1 MAPIHGRIN
10 ENRYRLRLLQIV
22 AGQMPCFKLLEDDN
36 ALAIMDIYPANDG
49 HCLVLTKEHYPTLF
63 DISDEAFAA
72 VSRSII
78 RVARAVNQAL
88 SPVGLNL
95 IQANGPGA
103 QQSVRHF
110 HVHVLPRKLGDQLK
124 LNWGVKPGDSETIAA
139 LAEKIRA
146 RL

>member
-1 MAPIHGRIN
+1 MKTDTDCVFCKIIAR
-10 ENRYRLRLLQIV
+10 
-22 AGQMPCFKLLEDDN
+22 QMPCFKLLEDDN

>member
-1 MAPIHGRIN
+1 
-10 ENRYRLRLLQIV
+10 
-22 AGQMPCFKLLEDDN
+22 MPCFKLLEDDN

-95 IQANGPGA
+95 IQANGPDA

>member
-1 MAPIHGRIN
+1 MKTDTNCIFCK
-10 ENRYRLRLLQIV
+10 IV

-36 ALAIMDIYPANDG
+36 TLAIMDIYPANDG
-49 HCLVLTKEHYPTLF
+49 HCLILAKEHYPTLF

-72 VSRSII
+72 VSRSVI

-88 SPVGLNL
+88 SPAGLNL
-95 IQANGPGA
+95 VQANGPGA

-110 HVHVLPRKLGDQLK
+110 HVHILPRKVGDQLK

-139 LAEKIRA
+139 RAEKIRA
-146 RL
+146 SL

>member
-1 MAPIHGRIN
+1 MKTDTDCFFCK
-10 ENRYRLRLLQIV
+10 IV

-36 ALAIMDIYPANDG
+36 TLAIMDTYPANDG
-49 HCLVLTKEHYPTLF
+49 HCLILAKEHYPTLF

-72 VSRSII
+72 VSRSVIK
-78 RVARAVNQAL
+78 VARAVNQAL

-95 IQANGPGA
+95 VQANGPGA

-110 HVHVLPRKLGDQLK
+110 HVHVLPRKCGDQLK
-124 LNWGVKPGDSETIAA
+124 LNWGVKPGDGETIAA

-146 RL
+146 SL

>member
-1 MAPIHGRIN
+1 MKTDTDCVFCK
-10 ENRYRLRLLQIV
+10 IV

-36 ALAIMDIYPANDG
+36 TLAIMDTYPVNDG
-49 HCLVLTKEHYPTLF
+49 HCLILAKEHYPTLF

-72 VSRSII
+72 VSRSVIK
-78 RVARAVNQAL
+78 VARAVNQAL

-95 IQANGPGA
+95 VQANGPGA

-110 HVHVLPRKLGDQLK
+110 HVHVLPRKPGDQLK
-124 LNWGVKPGDSETIAA
+124 LNWGVKPGDGETIAA

-146 RL
+146 SL

>member
-1 MAPIHGRIN
+1 MKTDTDCVFCK
-10 ENRYRLRLLQIV
+10 IV
-22 AGQMPCFKLLEDDN
+22 AAQMPCFRLLEDDN